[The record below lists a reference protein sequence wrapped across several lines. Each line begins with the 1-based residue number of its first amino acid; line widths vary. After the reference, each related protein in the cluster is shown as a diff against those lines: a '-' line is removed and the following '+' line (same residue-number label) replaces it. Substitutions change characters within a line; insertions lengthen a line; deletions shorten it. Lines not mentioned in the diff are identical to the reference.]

1 MDAVRALT
9 VGADVDLA
17 MFCTYL
23 SQQRVPYRVFE
34 ERGQQVLEVASQLD
48 ADRVRAE
55 YGAWRDGSLELRW
68 TRRPTRMRIAWRPV
82 LARYPV
88 VVALMAFAILCF
100 PATWPLDSNR
110 LGPVLPWLTI
120 VPIAGADG
128 ELQFDS
134 LERVLASGQWWR
146 LVTPIFIHFGLV
158 HLAFNAAVVI
168 EFGRR
173 IERGAGS
180 LALLLL
186 TLSIAV
192 VSDVAQ
198 FAFTHQPMFGG
209 LSGVAYGLVAYV
221 VVRGRFERD
230 ERVWYVNPSF
240 TVAVVVMLALM
251 SSGVTEWFGLHIAN
265 TAHWVGLVL
274 GGAAAFVWR
283 PRGVHDGR

>member
-1 MDAVRALT
+1 MDTVRALT
-9 VGADVDLA
+9 VGVDVDLA
-17 MFCTYL
+17 MFCAHL
-23 SQQRVPYRVFE
+23 AQQRVPYRVFE
-34 ERGQQVLEVASQLD
+34 ERGRQVLEVASQLD

-55 YGAWRDGSLELRW
+55 YDAWRGGRLELRW
-68 TRRPTRMRIAWRPV
+68 SQRPMRPRIAWRRI
-82 LARYPV
+82 LAEYPV
-88 VVALMAFAILCF
+88 VVALMAIAIVCL
-100 PATWPLDSNR
+100 PATWPLDADR

-120 VPIAGADG
+120 VPISGAGG

-158 HLAFNAAVVI
+158 HLAFNAAVVV

-180 LALLLL
+180 LALMLL
-186 TLSIAV
+186 TLSIAI
-192 VSDVAQ
+192 VSNVAQ
-198 FAFTHQPMFGG
+198 FALTHGPLFGG

-221 VVRGRFERD
+221 VVRGRFDRT

-240 TVAVVVMLALM
+240 AIAVVAMLLVM

-274 GGAAAFVWR
+274 GSVAALLWR
-283 PRGVHDGR
+283 PRGARDGG